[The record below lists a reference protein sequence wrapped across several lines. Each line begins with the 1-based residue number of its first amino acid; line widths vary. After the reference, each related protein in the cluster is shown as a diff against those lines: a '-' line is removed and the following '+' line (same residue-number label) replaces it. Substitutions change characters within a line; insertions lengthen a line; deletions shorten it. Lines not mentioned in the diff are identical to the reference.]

1 MGSQFSFG
9 IPAMT
14 LIRKENACIITE
26 TDLTPEAELLLKQTS
41 KNLSKHNAFFLQLQY
56 FSLGAATIL
65 LEGRLDLMI

>member
-1 MGSQFSFG
+1 
-9 IPAMT
+9 MT

-26 TDLTPEAELLLKQTS
+26 RDLTPEAELFLKQTS
-41 KNLSKHNAFFLQLQY
+41 KNLSKNNAFFPQLQY

>member
-1 MGSQFSFG
+1 
-9 IPAMT
+9 MT

-41 KNLSKHNAFFLQLQY
+41 KNLSKNNAFFPQLQY

>member
-9 IPAMT
+9 TPAMT

-41 KNLSKHNAFFLQLQY
+41 KNLSKNNAFFPQLQY